1 MSVLEQVAAGTASP
15 RSVTLHGHDPRARD
29 ALWNSSA
36 FLMTSLFE
44 GYPLSTLESLSHG
57 CPVISYDI
65 KYGPREQISEGV
77 DGFLVPEP
85 AGSGRWPTGSSPCS
99 PPRAAWRR

>member
-1 MSVLEQVAAGTASP
+1 
-15 RSVTLHGHDPRARD
+15 
-29 ALWNSSA
+29 
-36 FLMTSLFE
+36 MTSLFE

-77 DGFLVPEP
+77 DGFLVP
-85 AGSGRWPTGSSPCS
+85 AGGIRPMAERIVTC
-99 PPRAAWRR
+99 